1 MTRLSSA
8 AWAPTAMIAAG
19 VLLAS
24 CANRP
29 DSIHASYVSHEKY
42 MHFDCSEL
50 AGKMAN
56 TRTELERNSQ
66 IQNDKANMDA
76 VGVFLF
82 GVPFSKLS
90 GDAEGEI
97 ARLKGEIEAIDT
109 AQIKQECGSN
119 PGPRIAAA
127 TESSPRASAPALA
140 ASPRDKTSPSTQL
153 DERLPAA
160 GTTWT
165 YRYTDRIFGKGPT
178 AINVRV
184 LRSDSTSV
192 EELVAASANAAP
204 VARRMVNIGELRF
217 LEYPMSANSDL
228 VELAPYLLAGN
239 DGKGMPRGLQ
249 ATGYPQ
255 GTLGPWVAS
264 IEEKGWERI
273 TVPAGSFQALRVE
286 IQGRRVVERQL
297 LRADVE
303 VGRFSI
309 VAWYSPDVRRLVRLE
324 HKTWSATHSNK
335 AQIGHD
341 VVELLSYRPPS

>member
-42 MHFDCSEL
+42 MQFDCSEL
-50 AGKMAN
+50 AGKMAYA
-56 TRTELERNSQ
+56 RTELERNSQ
-66 IQNDKANMDA
+66 IQNDKANVDA
-76 VGVFLF
+76 MGVFLL
-82 GVPFSKLS
+82 GVPFSKLT
-90 GDAEGEI
+90 GDVEGEI

-109 AQIKQECGSN
+109 AQIKQKCGSN

-165 YRYTDRIFGKGPT
+165 YRYTDRIFGKRPT
-178 AINVRV
+178 DIKVRV

-228 VELAPYLLAGN
+228 VELAPYLLAGR
-239 DGKGMPRGLQ
+239 DGKPPIEIGSPAGYPRGGNALPGW
-249 ATGYPQ
+249 ATTTRP
-255 GTLGPWVAS
+255 LD
-264 IEEKGWERI
+264 WEQV
-273 TVPAGSFQALRVE
+273 TVPSGTFRTFRVE
-286 IQGRRVVERQL
+286 VKGNRAGPISAAAYDASHFTLSIWYAPDIKRYVRIEHRVWSRDNRVNL
-297 LRADVE
+297 L
-303 VGRFSI
+303 
-309 VAWYSPDVRRLVRLE
+309 LVD
-324 HKTWSATHSNK
+324 
-335 AQIGHD
+335 D
-341 VVELLSYRPPS
+341 VVELLSYLPPS